1 MSKPSEGSSLDFAGV
16 IKLKCMTAIVTLLAC
31 VPLSVVFWLVS
42 WSEEDTSVTVDVDT
56 EMRNYFF
63 SLFTPSFLLWIASLS
78 SYVLLSKVSALSHS
92 VAKITERMILI
103 LVAIHIFKTAVSSK
117 NMVGI
122 FTAFVGISAFYS
134 QTSKKEKLKPLSA
147 NEKSGMVNG
156 IVLVDIINNGDE
168 HGRKCSVHDKGA
180 V

>member
-1 MSKPSEGSSLDFAGV
+1 MYYQDGSLDFAGV

-31 VPLSVVFWLVS
+31 IPLSVVFWLVG

-63 SLFTPSFLLWIASLS
+63 SLFTPSFLLWIATLS
-78 SYVLLSKVSALSHS
+78 SDVLLSKVSALSHS

-117 NMVGI
+117 NTVGI
-122 FTAFVGISAFYS
+122 FTAFVGISAFYC
-134 QTSKKEKLKPLSA
+134 QTSKKEKLKPLSE
-147 NEKSGMVNG
+147 NEKSGVVNG

-168 HGRKCSVHDKGA
+168 RGRKCSVHDKGA